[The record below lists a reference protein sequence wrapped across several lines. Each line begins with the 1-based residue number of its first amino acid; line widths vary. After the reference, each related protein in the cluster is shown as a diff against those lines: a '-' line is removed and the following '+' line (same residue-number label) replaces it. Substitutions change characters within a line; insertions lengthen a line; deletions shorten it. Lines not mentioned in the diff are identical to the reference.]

1 MYSRS
6 PQETRLQT
14 EHIAPTTYPLPPY
27 RKLRGYAFDP
37 SLSLEMDTADVNEV
51 VYKVRWENEL
61 GDGPVGEYLEVVD
74 YDPSSNVFY
83 YPVNLNHAYLLAQDG
98 LAPSESNPQF
108 HQQMVY
114 AVAMTT
120 IQNMERALGRPLF
133 WNGYRQ
139 TGVGANGE
147 PIYDDEFVQRL
158 RLYPHALRE
167 ANAYYSPDKKA
178 ILFGYFPALYDIT
191 TGQLP
196 GGLVFSCLSHDIIA
210 HEMTHAVL
218 DGMHRRFSK
227 DTNPDALAFHEA
239 FSDIVA
245 LFQHFSFPEVLYNQI
260 AKTRG
265 DLSAQNQLGKLAHQF
280 GQASGKRNSLRDAI
294 GTVDEHDVWHPATP
308 KPTDYEAATK
318 PHARG
323 SILVA
328 ALFESFLTLYKSRIT
343 DLIRIATNG
352 TGKLPD
358 GDLHPDLVKRLAGEA
373 AKTSRHL
380 LNMCIR
386 ALDYCPPVDLTFG
399 DYLRA
404 LITADYDLVADDTHN
419 YRLAIISAFRKRGIY
434 PKGLKTL
441 SPESLRW
448 DVMTRQKL
456 TQLMDGS
463 GDFNKLITTL
473 KSKLFQASDITS
485 RQESHNFF
493 KEIQQELHHQIW
505 DFGETSY
512 FNDLTGVCLVDHPVW
527 QGQKPVFEVHSV
539 RAAQRVTP
547 DGETVNQAIV
557 VLTQRRK
564 VTIDKNQDLTTPGAP
579 TFWFRGG
586 CTLIFDLTGLTL
598 RYCICKPFL
607 DQRREDEQRAYM
619 QQRADSPGDR
629 ALYFGTP
636 GMAIQSEATREPF
649 AFLHR

>member
-14 EHIAPTTYPLPPY
+14 ERTAPTTYALPPY

-51 VYKVRWENEL
+51 VYKIRWENDL
-61 GDGPVGEYLEVVD
+61 RDGPVGEYLEVVD

-83 YPVNLNHAYLLAQDG
+83 HPVDLNHPYLLAQDG

-133 WNGYRQ
+133 WNGYRR
-139 TGVGANGE
+139 TGTKPNGD
-147 PIYDDEFVQRL
+147 PIYTDEFVQRL

-245 LFQHFSFPEVLYNQI
+245 LFQHFSFPEVLHDQI

-294 GTVDEHDVWHPATP
+294 GKADENDVWHPATP
-308 KPTDYEAATK
+308 KPTDYEATTK

-328 ALFESFLTLYKSRIT
+328 ALFESFLTLYKSRIS

-352 TGKLPD
+352 TGKLPE

-380 LNMCIR
+380 LYMCIR

-399 DYLRA
+399 DYFRA

-434 PKGLKTL
+434 PKGIKTL

-448 DVMTRQKL
+448 EAITEHQLAELNQDDHFQILTSVLKNELFKATNIESRADSHLFFEKIKAKIHFTVREVGQTAAFDKL
-456 TQLMDGS
+456 TGLC
-463 GDFNKLITTL
+463 L
-473 KSKLFQASDITS
+473 
-485 RQESHNFF
+485 SHN
-493 KEIQQELHHQIW
+493 
-505 DFGETSY
+505 
-512 FNDLTGVCLVDHPVW
+512 PVW
-527 QGQKPVFEVHSV
+527 DEKPPKFEVHSV

-564 VTIDKNQDLTTPGAP
+564 IPIHENQLPGDPDPP

-586 CTLIFDLTGLTL
+586 CTLIFDLTNLTL

-607 DQRREDEQRAYM
+607 DNQRVADQRAYE

-629 ALYFGTP
+629 ALYFGQAD
-636 GMAIQSEATREPF
+636 MAVQSEAIREPF